1 MQHRFRKAYRNV
13 MLAVVGAILTMVTG
27 PSVNAHPHV
36 FIDNIAYVQFE
47 NGKVTGLRFH
57 WTFDDIFSFLL
68 FEDFDKD
75 KTKSFDEG
83 EVQALR
89 EGAFEALKE
98 LRYFTHIRIDGKL
111 MPVPRVEDF
120 KATAKNGS
128 VSYSFVVP
136 FDKPVDPRKN
146 NLSFGVY
153 DETFYVSVVHDEVDP
168 VRFTGDGSRACH
180 FKLGE
185 DKENP
190 IYYGMVFP
198 KKVDVVCATS

>member
-1 MQHRFRKAYRNV
+1 
-13 MLAVVGAILTMVTG
+13 MLIVAGVVASMATG
-27 PSVNAHPHV
+27 PSATAHPHV

-47 NGKVTGLRFH
+47 NGKITGLRFH

-75 KTKSFDEG
+75 KSKSFDKG
-83 EVQALR
+83 EVKALR
-89 EGAFEALKE
+89 ENAFEALKE
-98 LRYFTHIRIDGKL
+98 LRYFTHIRIDGQL
-111 MPVPRVEDF
+111 MPVPRVESF
-120 KATAKNGS
+120 EATAKDGN

-136 FDKPVDPRKN
+136 FEKPVDPRKS

-168 VRFTGDGSRACH
+168 VRFTGDGIQACH

-185 DKENP
+185 DKANP